1 MATATVKVVIRSRPN
16 ADGTHPLILKIL
28 KNRVPST
35 ISIGQSVH
43 KKDWDAKKRKVK
55 SSHPNSARLN
65 NLILKKIAE
74 INNVSLDLETNS
86 EHVTAAQ
93 VKETVR
99 PPAQN
104 MFFAQAF
111 SYLDGL
117 RQAKKYNQY
126 TADKPR
132 IRHFKEFILNP
143 KPVIKTTEEERKERQ
158 ENKKL
163 TEEQR
168 NALFEKFLLDKDI
181 PFSTIT
187 PGLLDKFTAYLKTFG
202 DKGKRTIINHLV
214 VIRSVYAHADKNNV
228 IDSKSISP
236 FGKDGIKI
244 KFPAS
249 KKEGL
254 NEEEVKRLEEVEL
267 SDPRYDHARN
277 IWLFNYY
284 FAGMRI
290 ADSFMLRWSSIND
303 GRLYYS
309 MGKNDKDDSLLIPAK
324 AQKIIEKYR
333 PLKRAY
339 DDFVFPDLKDSIHLN
354 DEFYL
359 ERQINFLTSRYDKFL
374 NKHVAPAAGIEKKLT
389 MHIARHTFGN
399 ISRDRIPV
407 QVLQKLYRHSKLET
421 TIGYQSNFIHK
432 DVDDALAAVIG

>member
-1 MATATVKVVIRSRPN
+1 MATATVKVVMRSRPN
-16 ADGTHPLILKIL
+16 SDGTHPLVLKIV
-28 KNRVPST
+28 KNRVPSI
-35 ISIGQSVH
+35 ISIGQSID
-43 KKDWDAKKRKVK
+43 KKDWDAKKRRVK
-55 SSHPNSARLN
+55 TSHPNSARLN

-74 INNVSLDLETNS
+74 VNNVSLDLETNN
-86 EHVTAAQ
+86 EAVTAVQ

-99 PPAQN
+99 PPAEN

-111 SYLDGL
+111 SYLEGL
-117 RQAKKYNQY
+117 RHAKKYNQY

-132 IRHFKEFILNP
+132 IRHFKEFMLNP
-143 KPVIKTTEEERKERQ
+143 KPIIKTAEEERKERQ

-168 NALFEKFLLDKDI
+168 NEQFEKFLLDKDI

-228 IDSKSISP
+228 IDSKNISP

-284 FAGMRI
+284 FAG
-290 ADSFMLRWSSIND
+290 
-303 GRLYYS
+303 
-309 MGKNDKDDSLLIPAK
+309 
-324 AQKIIEKYR
+324 
-333 PLKRAY
+333 
-339 DDFVFPDLKDSIHLN
+339 
-354 DEFYL
+354 
-359 ERQINFLTSRYDKFL
+359 
-374 NKHVAPAAGIEKKLT
+374 
-389 MHIARHTFGN
+389 
-399 ISRDRIPV
+399 
-407 QVLQKLYRHSKLET
+407 
-421 TIGYQSNFIHK
+421 
-432 DVDDALAAVIG
+432 